1 MVLIFII
8 LSLIYIDVLLQGK
21 KECFASCLFVCYD
34 LIRPDIALELAWINN
49 MVDFA
54 LPYLL
59 QVICLLLPLSFSY
72 IRNFRREI
80 SLRLSQPVWA
90 FFRAEM
96 MSLQLEQPDLHLF
109 TFHHSTTFESCTE
122 GLIYLS
128 WSSSVWSDTLD
139 FETWV

>member
-109 TFHHSTTFESCTE
+109 TFKVTLGFAFYVLAT
-122 GLIYLS
+122 YLGIIS
-128 WSSSVWSDTLD
+128 ELLACIVASGA
-139 FETWV
+139 